1 MKRPRPGRGYGMG
14 IALSAL
20 WALLPAATTKADA
33 TTATT
38 LTVRIEAGPL
48 DQALTAFARQSGLQ
62 ILFDS
67 NVLANRHSTA
77 ISAQLEPEEALRRLL
92 AGSGF
97 YAEAVA
103 PSTYVLKREAAPPK
117 TATATTKAL
126 PEEDTDAS
134 HLPPVQ
140 VLGSLMRRGNWQTAA
155 PISVITREQIDR
167 SGMRSL
173 FDLLRVQPSI
183 DVTSRAELMASQPI
197 VNYLY
202 GGAAGAATL
211 GMRGLGARATLILLD
226 GRRIAGY
233 GLTQSGSGLV
243 VDVNDIPLDLVERI
257 EILRDGASAMYGAD
271 AIGGVINIVLRQSF
285 DGRQLALNYGVSG
298 RGDTRRVGTAATLGG
313 QVGAASVFLHAQSFQ
328 RDPLLGNQR
337 DWYTRDLSHKG
348 LYDLRTLYSFPGN
361 YAYLD
366 EKGQVQI
373 RPMPG
378 CTELADDGLCLLDE
392 AKYTTLQTRQKGNS
406 LLARLTRPAGDTAEL
421 YADLRLSRLDQAQQ
435 AAPIGFGFNLPAGFP
450 GNPAPGP
457 AMLFYSFND
466 VGPVR
471 ENTRSRTHAL
481 NLGMRGRDDRYEW
494 NLAFSVQGNSVDDR
508 IDGFLNTS
516 DLLRRIND
524 GSYRLGGP
532 NPAATIAAISPPLH
546 RQGRTR
552 QFALAADGSGQLA
565 QWPSGPLQLSLGLEL
580 RHLAV
585 LDVPDPLLRS
595 DDRPFGERSY
605 VQRTSNN
612 VLASYAELQLP
623 LSQRFS
629 AELGMRLDHSAATG
643 SAFSPKLGLRW
654 RASDVWLLHAT
665 AARGHRP
672 PSELELQQPMQLS
685 ELRPLNV
692 PQALLPCS
700 QPSPT
705 NDSNCTLEII
715 SRNNLSLRAENSRSF
730 ALGTTIAGGERW
742 RLSLDWIQIA
752 RDNEITPLPITYA
765 LQNPEQFPNLL
776 RYDDKGQLSGLNVGL
791 VNLGRTH
798 TRSLDGSLQWSVWD
812 GAAGSLSAHVDVT
825 YLERRDV
832 RVAPGASTTA
842 FAGYDSSPRLR
853 GRAGLDWTRA
863 AWTASANAN
872 YVGSYRNATF
882 AGDTESC
889 VDLQS
894 RPRYCTT
901 PQFATVDLVLGYA
914 SPRRWNAR
922 LSIINALDHK
932 PVYYGANAANY
943 NDAFDDPVGR
953 YFSVDLSYRF

>member
-1 MKRPRPGRGYGMG
+1 MKRPRPGRSYGMG
-14 IALSAL
+14 IALGAL
-20 WALLPAATTKADA
+20 WALLPAAAARANDNRAA
-33 TTATT
+33 TIA
-38 LTVRIEAGPL
+38 VRIQAGPL

-67 NVLANRHSTA
+67 SALADRRSPA
-77 ISAQLEPEEALRRLL
+77 VAAQLEPEEVLRQLL

-103 PSTYVLKREAAPPK
+103 PQTYVLKRVAAPPVAAS
-117 TATATTKAL
+117 TGRTPA
-126 PEEDTDAS
+126 EGEIGAS

-140 VLGSLMRRGNWQTAA
+140 VLGSLIRRGDWQTAA

-167 SGMRSL
+167 SGMRNL
-173 FDLLRVQPSI
+173 FDLLRAQPTI

-285 DGRQLALNYGVSG
+285 DGRQLALDYGTSG
-298 RGDTRRVGTAATLGG
+298 HGDARRIGAAATLGG
-313 QVGAASVFLHAQSFQ
+313 QIGAANVFLHAQSFQ

-337 DWYTRDLSHKG
+337 DWYTRDLSRQG
-348 LYDLRTLYSFPGN
+348 LYDLRTPYSFPGN

-366 EKGQVQI
+366 DKGQVQI

-378 CTELADDGLCLLDE
+378 CTELSANGLCLLDE
-392 AKYTTLQTRQKGNS
+392 AKYTTLQTQQKGNS
-406 LLARLTRPAGDTAEL
+406 LLARLTRPAGDTVEL
-421 YADLRLSRLDQAQQ
+421 YADLRLSSLDQAQQ
-435 AAPIGFGFNLPAGFP
+435 AAPIGFGFNLPANFP

-471 ENTRSRTHAL
+471 ESTRSRTHAL
-481 NLGMRGRDDRYEW
+481 NLGTRGRDEHYEW
-494 NLAFSVQGNSVDDR
+494 NLAFSIQGNSVVDH

-516 DLLRRIND
+516 DLLRLIND
-524 GSYRLGGP
+524 GRYRLGGP
-532 NPAATIAAISPPLH
+532 NSASTIAAISPRLR

-552 QFALAADGSGQLA
+552 QFALAADGTGQLA
-565 QWPSGPLQLSLGLEL
+565 QLPAGPLQLALGLEL

-585 LDVPDPLLRS
+585 LDVPAELLRS

-605 VQRTSNN
+605 IQRTSSN

-623 LSQRFS
+623 LSRRFS
-629 AELGMRLDHSAATG
+629 AELGARLDHSAATG

-654 RASDVWLLHAT
+654 RASDSWLLHAT

-672 PSELELQQPMQLS
+672 PSELELQQPMQLT
-685 ELRPLNV
+685 ELRPVNV
-692 PQALLPCS
+692 PEALLPCS
-700 QPSPT
+700 QPAPT
-705 NDSNCTLEII
+705 NGTNCTLEII
-715 SRNNLSLRAENSRSF
+715 SRNNVSLRAENSRSF
-730 ALGTTIAGGERW
+730 TLGTTIAGGERW

-752 RDNEITPLPITYA
+752 RDNEITPLPIAYA
-765 LQNPEQFPNLL
+765 LQNPGQFPGLL
-776 RYDDKGQLSGLNVGL
+776 RHDDKGQLSGLNVGL

-798 TRSLDGSLQWSVWD
+798 TRSLDGALQWLLWN
-812 GAAGSLSAHVDVT
+812 GANRSLSAHVDVT

-832 RVAPGASTTA
+832 RVAPGAPTTA

-853 GRAGLDWTRA
+853 GRAGLDWTHA

-872 YVGSYRNATF
+872 YIGAYRNATF

-894 RPRYCTT
+894 RPRYCRT
-901 PQFATVDLVLGYA
+901 PGFATVDLVLGYA

-943 NDAFDDPVGR
+943 NGAFDDPVGR